1 MKMVKWSY
9 SWLLSLRKR
18 RYFSCLVD
26 GQCPEVDGS
35 GRRKAKY
42 TVELPGY
49 PILGDGKSA
58 PPLKGFDIL
67 KHGVSHAF

>member
-1 MKMVKWSY
+1 MVKWSIVELFLAV
-9 SWLLSLRKR
+9 WVLRKR

-58 PPLKGFDIL
+58 PRL
-67 KHGVSHAF
+67 